1 MQAKR
6 RVVGFAAAALALT
19 AVVGSGFSAWV
30 FSTEQRQ
37 DINVGVQIEH
47 ATRFGV
53 MGEQKNN
60 YRLKLDQYDEGTDY
74 NVSTIGNV
82 DQGISLLQ
90 QTNGTGNYV
99 AATTLS
105 AVWTVSANGYN
116 DTLSGEGDA
125 QTSSVKYFLN
135 IWIKNDTLGKY
146 VAVKT
151 GVTTGFGTTLQAP
164 ASASSGHDHTGY
176 TGYQKALDATKV
188 DNDDDTYSFTIT
200 YTIADNLFVYLA
212 NNKEDTNKP
221 GKPTTFD
228 EYKTMVATLTGGNP
242 TASNVQPGQQY
253 LVNDDAANLIFEFVV
268 VNSALVN
275 MG

>member
-53 MGEQKNN
+53 MGAQPHN

-74 NVSTIGNV
+74 AVSTIGEV
-82 DQGISLLQ
+82 SEGISLLQ
-90 QTNGTGNYV
+90 QTNKTGDYV

-105 AVWTVSANGYN
+105 AVWTVSASGYN
-116 DTLSGEGDA
+116 DTLSEEEGS
-125 QTSSVKYFLN
+125 QTSLVKYFLN

-146 VAVKT
+146 VEVQT
-151 GVTTGFGTTLQAP
+151 GVPTGFSTTLRAP
-164 ASASSGHDHTGY
+164 ASASSGHVHTGY
-176 TGYQKALDATKV
+176 TGYQKELSASKT
-188 DNDDDTYSFTIT
+188 DNGNDTYSFTIT
-200 YTIADNLFVYLA
+200 YSIADDLFVYVA
-212 NNKEDTNKP
+212 NSKENTNKP

-242 TASNVQPGQQY
+242 TATNVQPGQQY
-253 LVNDDAANLIFEFVV
+253 LVDDDDANLIFEFVV